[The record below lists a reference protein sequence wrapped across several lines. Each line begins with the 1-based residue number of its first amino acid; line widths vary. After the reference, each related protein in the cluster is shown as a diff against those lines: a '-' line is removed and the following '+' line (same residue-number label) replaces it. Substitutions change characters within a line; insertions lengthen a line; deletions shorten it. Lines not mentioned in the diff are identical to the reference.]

1 MIEGVK
7 EMNKSISVSIGAL
20 IFAAATLIVTTFSL
34 TTIYNQFLLQD
45 ERIREIHSEISRVE
59 GRLDKK
65 TKRGDDAFKVLEQR
79 VAKLELPSSDD
90 PADK

>member
-1 MIEGVK
+1 MVEGVK

-20 IFAAATLIVTTFSL
+20 IFGAATIIVTTFSL

-45 ERIREIHSEISRVE
+45 ELIRDTHNAIDRVE

-65 TKRGDDAFKVLEQR
+65 TKRNEDALKELEDR
-79 VAKLELPSSDD
+79 ITTLELPSSDS
-90 PADK
+90 PADE